1 MNTNIV
7 DLATRVAVLKAL
19 QDALRTEYDTAR
31 ADVDDALRA
40 LHQSLGVT
48 QMEVRLP
55 GHPGPVAQITLSVSK
70 PVFRVDEAAF
80 LAWCQAHHPTEV
92 ETVTAVRPVWRKA
105 LLARIEATDDGR
117 VLDGKTGRVLDFL
130 TAVEPGPPGTTLTF
144 KTGGRDEVARACGDG
159 RFSLTDVLPPA
170 EQQRALPTVDDGPGA
185 A

>member
-1 MNTNIV
+1 MDTNIV

-55 GHPGPVAQITLSVSK
+55 GHPGPVAQITLSASK
-70 PVFRVDEAAF
+70 PVFRVNDAAF

-92 ETVTAVRPVWRKA
+92 ETITAIRPVWRKT
-105 LLARIEATDDGR
+105 LLARVEAAADGR
-117 VLDGKTGRVLDFL
+117 VLDGKTGQVLDFL
-130 TAVEPGPPGTTLTF
+130 TVVESGPPGTTLTF

-159 RFSLTDVLPPA
+159 RFNLADVLPPA
-170 EQQRALPTVDDGPGA
+170 ERQRALPAVDDGLDA